1 MPKLLSHCYP
11 SASTII
17 LYNNYVFRRE
27 DSSFGMM
34 VSETTMLS
42 TYTNSHEQYQQ
53 PTVKARMHATTLE
66 MKHLEKPFSLP
77 LNYTNMD

>member
-1 MPKLLSHCYP
+1 
-11 SASTII
+11 
-17 LYNNYVFRRE
+17 
-27 DSSFGMM
+27 MM

-42 TYTNSHEQYQQ
+42 TYTNSHKQYQQ